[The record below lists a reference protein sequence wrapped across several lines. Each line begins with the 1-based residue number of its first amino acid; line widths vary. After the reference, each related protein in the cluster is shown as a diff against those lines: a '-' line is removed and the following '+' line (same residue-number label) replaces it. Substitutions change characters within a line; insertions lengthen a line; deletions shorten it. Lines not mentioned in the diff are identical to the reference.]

1 MSLQRLALECV
12 LYECDREL
20 VSAQISRLYN
30 EQGKSLLLPMLK
42 SSSDILWLVVHS
54 ARLFMSS
61 IGERAHAN
69 EHMDAIDAYMRKAIS
84 SSSSLCDNFFTNLFV
99 KKSLERVLG
108 PDLWCAACLEFNND
122 YHAWRHMIYMGDAVG
137 DADSADNSMHVQCFA
152 QLRST
157 AMSALPRYL
166 RGLHRTVVRTSS
178 IHLVARMLTGCM
190 AAVFAERKHL
200 KRRLSDN
207 FEMVFNQIIA
217 VEHLTPLQ
225 DAFGAQRHLLPA
237 DADSIDGALVYSIVE
252 RSLIQR
258 KFNTMYASSIS
269 FYSSYWQRTRHNQD
283 SYELF
288 FDIPRILELYAR
300 FSTSADSRLN
310 FANKRQ
316 RIH

>member
-1 MSLQRLALECV
+1 
-12 LYECDREL
+12 
-20 VSAQISRLYN
+20 
-30 EQGKSLLLPMLK
+30 
-42 SSSDILWLVVHS
+42 
-54 ARLFMSS
+54 
-61 IGERAHAN
+61 
-69 EHMDAIDAYMRKAIS
+69 
-84 SSSSLCDNFFTNLFV
+84 
-99 KKSLERVLG
+99 
-108 PDLWCAACLEFNND
+108 
-122 YHAWRHMIYMGDAVG
+122 
-137 DADSADNSMHVQCFA
+137 
-152 QLRST
+152 
-157 AMSALPRYL
+157 
-166 RGLHRTVVRTSS
+166 
-178 IHLVARMLTGCM
+178 MLTGCM